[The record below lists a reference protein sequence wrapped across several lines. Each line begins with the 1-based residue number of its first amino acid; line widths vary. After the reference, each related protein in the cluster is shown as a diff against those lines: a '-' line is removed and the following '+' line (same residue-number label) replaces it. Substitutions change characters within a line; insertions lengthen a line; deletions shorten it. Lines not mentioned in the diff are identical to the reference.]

1 MKIIPL
7 LFLLFFSISCSQT
20 QLNNNPGNTSSTDSI
35 NNEFG
40 ERLVK
45 ANFLQ
50 YADSAALDSLRYQLV
65 HAFDMVDE
73 RIYKLAHIDAEEL
86 AEFNFGFFIPGL
98 NIILEKRNF
107 KLSLTL
113 AENYEKSHSI
123 YINGVKLELYTEAE
137 LRDETFLVTGP
148 GNFFKKVNE
157 LLFHEGLSEKFYLLY
172 QGNDLHAILLTL
184 DQFKIIEERYKAD
197 QNEIPYLP

>member
-1 MKIIPL
+1 MKIITL

-20 QLNNNPGNTSSTDSI
+20 QLNNTAGNTTSTDSI
-35 NNEFG
+35 NKEFG
-40 ERLVK
+40 ERLLE

-65 HAFDMVDE
+65 HAFD
-73 RIYKLAHIDAEEL
+73 IYDKRFNKLAHIDAEEL

-98 NIILEKRNF
+98 NTILERRNF
-107 KLSLTL
+107 KLSVTL
-113 AENYEKSHSI
+113 AEDYEKSRII
-123 YINGVKLELYTEAE
+123 YINGVKLELYIEAE
-137 LRDETFLVTGP
+137 LKNETFLVTGP

-157 LLFHEGLSEKFYLLY
+157 LLNHKGLSEKFYLLY
-172 QGNDLHAILLTL
+172 QGNDLHAILLTQ
-184 DQFKIIEERYKAD
+184 DQFKIIQERYKED